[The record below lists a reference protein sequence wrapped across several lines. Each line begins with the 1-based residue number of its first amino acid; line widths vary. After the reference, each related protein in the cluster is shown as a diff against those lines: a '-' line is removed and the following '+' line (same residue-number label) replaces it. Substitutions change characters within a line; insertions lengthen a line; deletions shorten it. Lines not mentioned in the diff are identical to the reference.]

1 MSSDR
6 NVLPGPER
14 RDPGRETA
22 VMKGGSVADPQ
33 VTIGKT
39 NHLMVYNIYIMG
51 YNYCILLLILYILYI
66 CV

>member
-1 MSSDR
+1 
-6 NVLPGPER
+6 
-14 RDPGRETA
+14 